1 MLQGTFFILQ
11 ALNGLEKKTVPAIKR
26 DILSTHYLLACTDL
40 KLEWRL

>member
-11 ALNGLEKKTVPAIKR
+11 ALNGSEKTVPAIKR